1 MRAARLLSYGASA
14 WCPLPFAASP
24 PFAFHRC
31 RTLFPIL
38 YLSRSNKCRTKNLHS
53 RISLHPRY
61 ARFHHW
67 IRIPCS
73 KIKFSG
79 VIVPGRPRLNSSTT
93 LDNSVPRASSRFLK
107 SSYSTLITHWIPRVL
122 WPYGTDRS
130 STSVF
135 LHLLSG
141 WRNCFLLQEIFWIK
155 WSTCVYK
162 VGDLDALN

>member
-1 MRAARLLSYGASA
+1 MERALGVL
-14 WCPLPFAASP
+14 CPLQLLPLLRFIAVVPS
-24 PFAFHRC
+24 
-31 RTLFPIL
+31 FPIL
-38 YLSRSNKCRTKNLHS
+38 YLSRSNKCRMKNLHS

-61 ARFHHW
+61 ARSHHW

-79 VIVPGRPRLNSSTT
+79 VIVFGRPRLNSSTT
-93 LDNSVPRASSRFLK
+93 LANSVPRASSRFLK

-130 STSVF
+130 STGVF

-141 WRNCFLLQEIFWIK
+141 WRNYFLLQEIFIRIK

-162 VGDLDALN
+162 VRYLDALN

>member
-1 MRAARLLSYGASA
+1 MERALGVL
-14 WCPLPFAASP
+14 CPLQLLPLLRFIAVVPS
-24 PFAFHRC
+24 
-31 RTLFPIL
+31 FPIL

-61 ARFHHW
+61 ARSHHW

-79 VIVPGRPRLNSSTT
+79 VIVSGRPRLNSSTT

-107 SSYSTLITHWIPRVL
+107 SSYSTQITHWIPRVL

-130 STSVF
+130 GTSVF

-141 WRNCFLLQEIFWIK
+141 REIAF
-155 WSTCVYK
+155 CYK
-162 VGDLDALN
+162 KYFGLSDRLVFTK